1 MPLHMA
7 KIGEV
12 NIIKKISGKEEI
24 KQHLSNLGFVVGGE
38 ITVMNELAGN
48 LIVDVK
54 GSRVGIS
61 KEMAAKILV

>member
-38 ITVMNELAGN
+38 ITVINELAGN

>member
-7 KIGEV
+7 KIGEI
-12 NIIKKISGKEEI
+12 NIIKRISGKDEI

-38 ITVMNELAGN
+38 VIVVNELSGN